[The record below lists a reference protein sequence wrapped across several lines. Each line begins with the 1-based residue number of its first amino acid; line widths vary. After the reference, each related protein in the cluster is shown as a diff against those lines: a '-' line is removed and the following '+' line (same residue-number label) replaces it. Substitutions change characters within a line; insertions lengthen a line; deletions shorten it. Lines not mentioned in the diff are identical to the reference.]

1 MPRGGQGKRY
11 PEDFKYSA
19 IELVLSGDKSIN
31 EIAKDLGVNNKT
43 LYGWVE
49 RYKKDHNLS
58 NKSVKDSES
67 LEAELKRLRKENAIL
82 KKEREILKKATAYFA
97 KETL

>member
-11 PEDFKYSA
+11 PEDFKQSA
-19 IELVLSGDKSIN
+19 IELALSNDESIS

-49 RYKKDHNLS
+49 RYKKEHNLID
-58 NKSVKDSES
+58 KSDKDSDG
-67 LEAELKRLRKENAIL
+67 LEAEIKRLRKENALL

-97 KETL
+97 KDTL